1 MTKEQ
6 IKEKKKEFKK
16 QHKAVMQR
24 IKEVI
29 LDAPWFLN
37 WAMESQIGGYY
48 YRQVVYHV

>member
-29 LDAPWFLN
+29 LDAP
-37 WAMESQIGGYY
+37 
-48 YRQVVYHV
+48 